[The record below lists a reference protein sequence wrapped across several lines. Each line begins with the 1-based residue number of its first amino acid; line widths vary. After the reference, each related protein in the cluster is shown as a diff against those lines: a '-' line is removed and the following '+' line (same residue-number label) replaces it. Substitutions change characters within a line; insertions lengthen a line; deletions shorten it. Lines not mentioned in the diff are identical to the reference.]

1 MPIAR
6 LMEDCMRSELEN
18 TRRGFLTLAAGAG
31 SALLLDACR
40 GSQPQSVT
48 REAGKSG
55 SDSKKTEGDKK
66 GVEEVTASE
75 DLMREHGVLRRA
87 LLVYAEAAVRLRRN
101 PGAVPPDALQ
111 NTAKLFRTFGEDY
124 HEKKLEEA
132 FIFPAV
138 KAAGGPAAAYP
149 DVLIVQHERGREI
162 TDYILS
168 VTQRVKLG
176 ANAAPLAAVL
186 EAFARMYQ
194 HHAAREDT
202 IIFPAWKATVTDK
215 QYDELSD
222 RFEEIEHQQFGMD
235 GFEDAVKQISEIET
249 SLGLADIAQFT
260 APPPPSAK

>member
-1 MPIAR
+1 
-6 LMEDCMRSELEN
+6 
-18 TRRGFLTLAAGAG
+18 
-31 SALLLDACR
+31 
-40 GSQPQSVT
+40 
-48 REAGKSG
+48 
-55 SDSKKTEGDKK
+55 
-66 GVEEVTASE
+66 
-75 DLMREHGVLRRA
+75 
-87 LLVYAEAAVRLRRN
+87 
-101 PGAVPPDALQ
+101 VPPDALQ

-168 VTQRVKLG
+168 VTQGVKLG

-222 RFEEIEHQQFGMD
+222 RFEEIEHQQFGKD